1 MKIINKK
8 TLRYFDYFNNK
19 NIEGLETEMYADDVT
34 LKDWVCDVAGK
45 QSVLDMNKKLFQ
57 NEFTIKVNKVITD
70 ETNSVVLFELHI
82 GNEILSICD
91 VINWNDEG
99 KIKSVIAFKG

>member
-57 NEFTIKVNKVITD
+57 NQFTIKVNKVITD
-70 ETNSVVLFELHI
+70 ETNSVVLFELNI
-82 GNEILSICD
+82 GNQTLSICD

-99 KIKSVIAFKG
+99 KIKSVTAFKR